1 MPVGR
6 PKKDQV
12 RLTFGNTAE
21 CSACRLRSG
30 LIFLAFHKQ
39 AAIKPILKNEL
50 ARMEEP
56 KPSTPELA
64 AIADTVRREGF
75 AWIDGQVFHG
85 YRAIAAPIFDI
96 RARYGR
102 PCHSSATRRL
112 AVTSNAVWSALIVK
126 ALCVS
131 ASSFPTET
139 GPRKT
144 YSQRA
149 KPTEV

>member
-56 KPSTPELA
+56 KPSTPELT

-85 YRAIAAPIFDI
+85 YRAIAAPIFDMQGAL
-96 RARYGR
+96 RAAM
-102 PCHSSATRRL
+102 SLVSNQAARRHFKRGL
-112 AVTSNAVWSALIVK
+112 VGAD
-126 ALCVS
+126 
-131 ASSFPTET
+131 
-139 GPRKT
+139 R
-144 YSQRA
+144 
-149 KPTEV
+149 